1 MKANCSPMPDHGGGN
16 MFLLQRIVV
25 SCLQQGS
32 PPSFV
37 DGITME
43 ELQASIQAAI
53 ARCKN
58 YIAKD
63 DKLNY
68 LPIS

>member
-1 MKANCSPMPDHGGGN
+1 
-16 MFLLQRIVV
+16 LLETGAL
-25 SCLQQGS
+25 S
-32 PPSFV
+32 SFV

-68 LPIS
+68 FLTTDTL